1 MRKAFT
7 SLLAVGVGAAAYS
20 MSSRQNKRKFDQFIQ
35 PIKGLDMNK
44 YFNNRTWKKTKKQL
58 AKRFS

>member
-20 MSSRQNKRKFDQFIQ
+20 MSSRQKKRKFDQFIQ
-35 PIKGLDMNK
+35 PITRLDMDKYLNK
-44 YFNNRTWKKTKKQL
+44 RTWNKTMKRL
-58 AKRFS
+58 TKRFS